1 MLFLLA
7 GFKDDEGAAAGAVVG
22 FSAMAAFSCIL
33 ARRILLLVDLKLL
46 VEVDVLAAI
55 FFRVDDAAAYVE

>member
-7 GFKDDEGAAAGAVVG
+7 GFKDI
-22 FSAMAAFSCIL
+22 AAFSCIL